1 MSFVWI
7 RRLNDIK
14 NAPDHRHQAWL
25 QRFNYRHSGP
35 QGGPNNKQTSGE
47 HLETKSFKWCRVAEF
62 LRKNREKSM
71 MLDDVWSCILCGYE
85 IGKRAIIHPT
95 CVISGPSQLN
105 GLPGEHLRITH
116 SYQLLGILIPPYA
129 HAWNNIMKLSLGH
142 ARNTSLEWQQLSQFF
157 NFKTSLFK

>member
-1 MSFVWI
+1 MTLTGLSPKASSKVTYDSLIIYCMSFVSI

-62 LRKNREKSM
+62 LRKKSRKVDDAWWCLILHYM
-71 MLDDVWSCILCGYE
+71 WLWDWKKGDNSSHMCDKWPQSIKWPARGTSANHTFIPTAWYLDPTLC
-85 IGKRAIIHPT
+85 P
-95 CVISGPSQLN
+95 C
-105 GLPGEHLRITH
+105 
-116 SYQLLGILIPPYA
+116 
-129 HAWNNIMKLSLGH
+129 MK
-142 ARNTSLEWQQLSQFF
+142 
-157 NFKTSLFK
+157 

>member
-1 MSFVWI
+1 MLLIIGIKPGSNALTIGTPVH
-7 RRLNDIK
+7 RAGPTTSRLQVNI
-14 NAPDHRHQAWL
+14 W
-25 QRFNYRHSGP
+25 
-35 QGGPNNKQTSGE
+35 KQKASNG
-47 HLETKSFKWCRVAEF
+47 AELLNF
-62 LRKNREKSM
+62 WGKNREKSM

-142 ARNTSLEWQQLSQFF
+142 ARKTSLEWQQLSQFF